1 MQEQLD
7 RDELMESRDSSQPA
21 YLNPELPIEE
31 RVEDLVSRMTLEEKV
46 SQTLNGARGIERLGI
61 PKYDWWNECLHGV
74 ARAGVA
80 TVFPQAIGMAATWN
94 EELIFEV
101 ATAISDEARAKHHE
115 FVRRGIRDI
124 YTGLTMWS
132 PNINIFR
139 DPRWGRGQETYGEDP
154 YLTSRLGV
162 AFVKGLQGDD
172 PKYLKV
178 VATPKHFAV
187 HSGPERDRHRFD
199 ALVSEKDLWETYLP
213 AFEATVKEGKAQSVM
228 GAYNRTNGEP
238 CCGSPTLLQEILRQ
252 KWGFTGYVTSD
263 CWALGDFFKHHRVVD
278 TPVEAVAMAMNAGC
292 DLCCGSLYS
301 FLVDAV
307 REGLVEEATLDTAV
321 KRLFTARFRLGMFDP
336 EEKVPYAQIPY
347 EVNDCEEHRQLAQ
360 KTARESIV
368 LLKNDG
374 LLPLDKNIKKI
385 AVIGPNADNLDAL
398 LGNYNGIPSRF
409 TTPLAGI
416 KEKVGPETIVYHTK
430 GCELIDDSRRGF
442 AVAEELARKADVAV
456 VVLGLSPTIEGE
468 EGAADDRAD
477 IQLLGVQEELLKS
490 VHATGTPVVLVL
502 LNGSAIAVNWADENV
517 AAILEAWYPG
527 EEGGT
532 AIADVLFGDYNPAG
546 RLPVTFYKSLDQLPP
561 FEDYRMENRTYRY
574 FKGEPLYPFGYG
586 LSYTTFTYSDLRITP
601 ATIKAGQVLPSRSPE
616 NTGSMAGDDGA
627 AVPHR
632 LEASVPVPI
641 RSSRA
646 LSGFIWL
653 PASARRY
660 PLLCVPTRWRWWITR
675 ASGSWSPATS

>member
-1 MQEQLD
+1 MD
-7 RDELMESRDSSQPA
+7 R
-21 YLNPELPIEE
+21 
-31 RVEDLVSRMTLEEKV
+31 
-46 SQTLNGARGIERLGI
+46 
-61 PKYDWWNECLHGV
+61 
-74 ARAGVA
+74 
-80 TVFPQAIGMAATWN
+80 
-94 EELIFEV
+94 
-101 ATAISDEARAKHHE
+101 
-115 FVRRGIRDI
+115 
-124 YTGLTMWS
+124 
-132 PNINIFR
+132 
-139 DPRWGRGQETYGEDP
+139 
-154 YLTSRLGV
+154 
-162 AFVKGLQGDD
+162 
-172 PKYLKV
+172 
-178 VATPKHFAV
+178 
-187 HSGPERDRHRFD
+187 ERDRHRFD

-601 ATIKAGQVLPSRSPE
+601 ATIKAGQGTSVQVTVE
-616 NTGSMAGDDGA
+616 K
-627 AVPHR
+627 HR
-632 LEASVPVPI
+632 VHG
-641 RSSRA
+641 R
-646 LSGFIWL
+646 G
-653 PASARRY
+653 
-660 PLLCVPTRWRWWITR
+660 
-675 ASGSWSPATS
+675 